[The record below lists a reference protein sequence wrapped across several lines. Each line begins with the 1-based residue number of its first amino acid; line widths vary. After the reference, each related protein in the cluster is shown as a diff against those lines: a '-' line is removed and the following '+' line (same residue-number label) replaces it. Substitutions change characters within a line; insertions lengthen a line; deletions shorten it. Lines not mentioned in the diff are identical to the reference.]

1 MAIIVFSIISFY
13 FENYNQVNLDQALIS
28 PFFNKNILGTDQFGR
43 DVFLRASRATYISIM
58 VGFSS
63 NIIASILGVFI
74 GAIAGFYKKFD
85 MLIMGFIETIQSF
98 PTLLILIA
106 IISVF
111 NPSIKLTIFVIGI
124 VSWPPLARIVRGQV
138 LQIKSKEY
146 IVAAKALGYSNIR
159 IMIYHVLMNCLSPMI
174 IIFSIG
180 ISNAIMFEAGLS
192 FLGLGVQPPDPSL
205 GRMINEGKDY
215 VMTAPFLFIF
225 PSIILSLIV
234 IAFNLIGEGFRE
246 LLELKK

>member
-106 IISVF
+106 IIF
-111 NPSIKLTIFVIGI
+111 LFEATKNPHSQKKTI
-124 VSWPPLARIVRGQV
+124 L
-138 LQIKSKEY
+138 
-146 IVAAKALGYSNIR
+146 LG
-159 IMIYHVLMNCLSPMI
+159 I
-174 IIFSIG
+174 IIAFSFTTNEYYG
-180 ISNAIMFEAGLS
+180 LFVLEISVIFQIIWFARFIQ
-192 FLGLGVQPPDPSL
+192 LG
-205 GRMINEGKDY
+205 K
-215 VMTAPFLFIF
+215 FH
-225 PSIILSLIV
+225 
-234 IAFNLIGEGFRE
+234 
-246 LLELKK
+246 

>member
-1 MAIIVFSIISFY
+1 MINNQIKIGNYLLVAIIVFSIISFY

-43 DVFLRASRATYISIM
+43 DLFLRISRATYISIM

-124 VSWPPLARIVRGQV
+124 VSWPP
-138 LQIKSKEY
+138 
-146 IVAAKALGYSNIR
+146 
-159 IMIYHVLMNCLSPMI
+159 
-174 IIFSIG
+174 
-180 ISNAIMFEAGLS
+180 
-192 FLGLGVQPPDPSL
+192 
-205 GRMINEGKDY
+205 
-215 VMTAPFLFIF
+215 
-225 PSIILSLIV
+225 
-234 IAFNLIGEGFRE
+234 
-246 LLELKK
+246 